1 MLKTYLFIWIS
12 FGFVACWSQSKLTSY
27 AKEITKT
34 LCAPELHG
42 RGYVNDG
49 CNKAGEYILG
59 EFERIG
65 LQPFN
70 GYAQQSFYLGVNTFP
85 GNCKLKIN
93 GRKKKPGIDYLVH
106 PSSASYHGKLSLISL
121 NAKEVLSYPFK
132 SHAHGWAIA
141 FIPPKSIAKDTLKM
155 VREKLE
161 KLARIQMPVVEITRD
176 KLTWSVSSEQFKFPY
191 IQVFDAKRESLP
203 EKIKLNIDAIY
214 RKDMEVSNII
224 GFLESKQPSDSFII
238 VSAHYDHLGRMG
250 KSTYFPGANDNASG
264 VSVLLNLVKYYT
276 KNPPKYKTLFI
287 FFAGEEAGLLGS
299 KYFVESKVVDLK
311 KIKFLV
317 NFDLLGTGD
326 EGIMV
331 VNGYTF
337 EKQFGLLE
345 SINKEKNL
353 VKEIKRRGKAS
364 NSDHYWFS
372 EAGVPCFFIYT
383 LGGIKAYHDVYDVA
397 KTLPLTDYVDVFKL
411 VTEFTDRL

>member
-1 MLKTYLFIWIS
+1 MRVTLLIICFLFFGNFSFAQDTTYARAVIKT
-12 FGFVACWSQSKLTSY
+12 LTS
-27 AKEITKT
+27 KK
-34 LCAPELHG
+34 HFG
-42 RGYVNDG
+42 RGYLNNGLDVAANYIAKELKSS
-49 CNKAGEYILG
+49 KALPYFSTGYFQWF
-59 EFERIG
+59 EF
-65 LQPFN
+65 N
-70 GYAQQSFYLGVNTFP
+70 VNTFP
-85 GNCKLKIN
+85 DKVIVKLNNKLL
-93 GRKKKPGIDYLVH
+93 KPGIDYLISPESTTLKGKFSLQKKDSTTYIANNCLIPLTIKVKQKLTYSVATNST
-106 PSSASYHGKLSLISL
+106 PACSIELLNSKASSAL
-121 NAKEVLSYPFK
+121 NNVEV
-132 SHAHGWAIA
+132 
-141 FIPPKSIAKDTLKM
+141 
-155 VREKLE
+155 
-161 KLARIQMPVVEITRD
+161 
-176 KLTWSVSSEQFKFPY
+176 
-191 IQVFDAKRESLP
+191 
-203 EKIKLNIDAIY
+203 NI
-214 RKDMEVSNII
+214 
-224 GFLESKQPSDSFII
+224 ESKVLTKYINTNVCAYIPGKINNDTII
-238 VSAHYDHLGRMG
+238 VFSAHYDHLGGMG
-250 KSTYFPGANDNASG
+250 KSTFFPGANDNASG

-326 EGIMV
+326 DGIMV

-337 EKQFGLLE
+337 EKQFSLLE

-383 LGGIKAYHDVYDVA
+383 LGGIKAYHDIYDIA

-411 VTEFTDRL
+411 VTEFTNKL

>member
-1 MLKTYLFIWIS
+1 MRVTLLIIS
-12 FGFVACWSQSKLTSY
+12 FLFFGNFSFAQDTTYARRVIKTLTSKKY
-27 AKEITKT
+27 F
-34 LCAPELHG
+34 G
-42 RGYVNDG
+42 RGYLNNGLDEAAKFIASEL
-49 CNKAGEYILG
+49 KANQAIPFFSTGYFQWF
-59 EFERIG
+59 EF
-65 LQPFN
+65 N
-70 GYAQQSFYLGVNTFP
+70 VNTFP
-85 GNCKLKIN
+85 DKVIVKLNNKLL
-93 GRKKKPGIDYLVH
+93 KPGIDYLIS
-106 PSSASYHGKLSLISL
+106 PESTTLKGKFSLQKKDSATYIANNSLIPLTVKVKQKLTYSVATNSL
-121 NAKEVLSYPFK
+121 SACNIEVLNNR
-132 SHAHGWAIA
+132 
-141 FIPPKSIAKDTLKM
+141 T
-155 VREKLE
+155 
-161 KLARIQMPVVEITRD
+161 T
-176 KLTWSVSSEQFKFPY
+176 SV
-191 IQVFDAKRESLP
+191 
-203 EKIKLNIDAIY
+203 LNNI
-214 RKDMEVSNII
+214 EVNI
-224 GFLESKQPSDSFII
+224 ESKVLTKYINKNICGYIPGKINNDTMVIFSS
-238 VSAHYDHLGRMG
+238 HYDHLGGMG
-250 KSTYFPGANDNASG
+250 KATFFPGANDNASG

-383 LGGIKAYHDVYDVA
+383 LGGIKAYHDIYDIA

>member
-1 MLKTYLFIWIS
+1 MRVLFFFIS
-12 FGFVACWSQSKLTSY
+12 FLFACNFSFAQDTTYARRVIKTLTSKKY
-27 AKEITKT
+27 F
-34 LCAPELHG
+34 G
-42 RGYVNDG
+42 RGYLNNGLDEAAKFIASELKVNQAIPFFPTG
-49 CNKAGEYILG
+49 YFQWF
-59 EFERIG
+59 EF
-65 LQPFN
+65 N
-70 GYAQQSFYLGVNTFP
+70 VNTFP
-85 GNCKLKIN
+85 DKVVVKLNNKLL
-93 GRKKKPGIDYLVH
+93 KPGIDYLVS
-106 PSSASYHGKLSLISL
+106 PESTTLKGKFSLQKKDSATYIANNSLIPLTVKLKQKLTYSVATNSL
-121 NAKEVLSYPFK
+121 SACNIEVLNNRTTS
-132 SHAHGWAIA
+132 A
-141 FIPPKSIAKDTLKM
+141 
-155 VREKLE
+155 
-161 KLARIQMPVVEITRD
+161 
-176 KLTWSVSSEQFKFPY
+176 
-191 IQVFDAKRESLP
+191 
-203 EKIKLNIDAIY
+203 LNNI
-214 RKDMEVSNII
+214 EVNI
-224 GFLESKQPSDSFII
+224 ESKVLTKYINKNICGYIPGKTNNDTMVIF
-238 VSAHYDHLGRMG
+238 SAHYDHLGGMG
-250 KSTYFPGANDNASG
+250 KATFFPGANDNASG

-411 VTEFTDRL
+411 VTEFTDQL

>member
-1 MLKTYLFIWIS
+1 VLNNRTASTINNIE
-12 FGFVACWSQSKLTSY
+12 VNIESKVLTKY
-27 AKEITKT
+27 INKNI
-34 LCAPELHG
+34 C
-42 RGYVNDG
+42 GY
-49 CNKAGEYILG
+49 I
-59 EFERIG
+59 
-65 LQPFN
+65 
-70 GYAQQSFYLGVNTFP
+70 P
-85 GNCKLKIN
+85 GKIN
-93 GRKKKPGIDYLVH
+93 
-106 PSSASYHGKLSLISL
+106 
-121 NAKEVLSYPFK
+121 N
-132 SHAHGWAIA
+132 
-141 FIPPKSIAKDTLKM
+141 DTM
-155 VREKLE
+155 V
-161 KLARIQMPVVEITRD
+161 I
-176 KLTWSVSSEQFKFPY
+176 F
-191 IQVFDAKRESLP
+191 
-203 EKIKLNIDAIY
+203 
-214 RKDMEVSNII
+214 
-224 GFLESKQPSDSFII
+224 
-238 VSAHYDHLGRMG
+238 SAHYDHLGGMG
-250 KSTYFPGANDNASG
+250 KATFFPGANDNASG

-411 VTEFTDRL
+411 VTEFTDKL